1 MTQSLTRRSTWLALL
16 PSLIAALFALAFAAY
31 LLLTREEVETQRST
45 QLEQDLLWQK
55 QAIEQQIR
63 ADVDAINGLAA
74 TLEASNDYAS
84 PKFQARALSFTQGS
98 PELVG
103 LALEDVLGRV
113 TWRAAQ
119 EWQSLPFE
127 GEIGWGPLVAHDH
140 KPLVQ
145 YAVAV
150 PDGHFIVATLALDRM
165 LQQQVPWWI
174 AQRYQIALLDKNKR
188 SIAAKSQRQLDPSG
202 VFKEIGLD
210 IPPGGLTL
218 RAEVYR
224 LPSRPLLDLLPWMLF
239 LLSIAMLLT
248 TRALKTHIRQ
258 HAEAEVQLRGE
269 TALREAMENSLVTG
283 LEALDLHGKVIYVN
297 RAFCDMVGYDEHEL
311 LNKIQPMPYWPPE
324 ELERCQ
330 AASDAILAG
339 RLDPN
344 GFSVRYMRRNGER
357 FDVRLYASRLID
369 GEGNH
374 IGWMASLY
382 DITEIRRERQAL
394 QASHERFVTV
404 LNGLDA
410 AVAVSD
416 AASGELLMSNHQF
429 DRAFGLPDWRGRCC
443 IVPFVPRR
451 AEPPVDAEWYDSYRE
466 HWYQIKSRQS
476 VWVDGSAVW
485 LEIATDITALKT
497 AAARERRQ
505 NEALQQTARLISM
518 GEMASSLA
526 HELNQPL
533 GAIASYAS
541 GCRNILAS
549 PTPNTSQ
556 LSQAIEK
563 MGEQAKRAGQ
573 IIRGIREF
581 VQRRAPHRKRCE
593 INALLDTVLNLL
605 GHEVTRRGVEVSFRE
620 DDDLPALYADPVML
634 EQVIF
639 NLIKNAL
646 EAMEDTPPARR
657 MLAIDLARDGN
668 LLRVTIAD
676 RGAGIAP
683 EQLEQLFK
691 PFFTTKDAGMGMGL
705 NICRSIIEHH
715 QGRLWVEANAGGG
728 SRFIFTVPFNEDTDA
743 QEP

>member
-1 MTQSLTRRSTWLALL
+1 M
-16 PSLIAALFALAFAAY
+16 FALAFAAY
-31 LLLTREEVETQRST
+31 LLLTREEVETQRSN
-45 QLEQDLLWQK
+45 QLEQDMLWQK
-55 QAIEQQIR
+55 QAIEQQLR
-63 ADVDAINGLAA
+63 TDTDALSGLAA
-74 TLEASNDYAS
+74 TLYSSLDYTV
-84 PKFQARALSFTQGS
+84 PLFQARALSLTQNS
-98 PELVG
+98 PEVVG
-103 LALEDVLGRV
+103 LTIQDAQGHIV
-113 TWRAAQ
+113 WRAAQ
-119 EWQSLPFE
+119 AWQTLPFK
-127 GEIGWGPLVAHDH
+127 GEPGWGDITEQDRSPL
-140 KPLVQ
+140 LQ
-145 YAVAV
+145 YAVTT
-150 PDGHFIVATLALDRM
+150 PDRQHFVVATLALDRL

-174 AQRYQIALLDKNKR
+174 AQRYQVALIDARQNM
-188 SIAAKSQRQLDPSG
+188 IAAKSHRQLDPSG
-202 VFKEIGLD
+202 VFKSVALDMPPVGLS
-210 IPPGGLTL
+210 L
-218 RAEVYR
+218 RAEVYYGNER
-224 LPSRPLLDLLPWMLF
+224 RTFADYLPWLLF
-239 LLSIAMLLT
+239 ALAGAILAT
-248 TRALKTHIRQ
+248 TRLLQNHMRQ
-258 HAEAEVQLRGE
+258 HADAVLQLRSE

-283 LEALDLHGKVIYVN
+283 MRAMDMTGRVIYVN
-297 RAFCDMVGYDEHEL
+297 RAFCDMVGFDEAEL
-311 LNKIQPMPYWPPE
+311 LGHQPNMPYWPPE
-324 ELERCQ
+324 ELDRCQ

-344 GFSVRYMRRNGER
+344 GFAVRFMRKSGER
-357 FDVRLYASRLID
+357 FDVRLYASKLIN
-369 GEGNH
+369 GEGRQ

-416 AASGELLMSNHQF
+416 AQSGELLMSNHQF

-443 IVPFVPRR
+443 VVPFVPRR
-451 AEPPVDAEWYDSYRE
+451 AEPPVDAEWFDGYRE

-505 NEALQQTARLISM
+505 NETLQQTARLISM

-541 GCRNILAS
+541 GCRNLLAA
-549 PTPNTSQ
+549 PQPNLPQ
-556 LSQAIEK
+556 LSQAIDK

-581 VQRRAPHRKRCE
+581 VQRRAPHRKRCH
-593 INALLDTVLNLL
+593 IDALLDTVLGLL
-605 GHEVTRRGVEVSFRE
+605 GHEITRRGVQVSFRE
-620 DDDLPALYADPVML
+620 DSQLPSLYADPVML

-646 EAMEDTPPARR
+646 EAMEATPPTQR
-657 MLAIDLARDGN
+657 MLNIDLARDGN
-668 LLRVTIAD
+668 LLRVVIAD

-715 QGRLWVEANAGGG
+715 QGRLWVEANHGGG
-728 SRFIFTVPFNEDTDA
+728 SRFIFTVPFNEDSDA
-743 QEP
+743 IEP